1 MILHLNGCHSVLSS
15 VSAPATR
22 EQERFT
28 HLLWWIAGG
37 LVLYCLALTILT
49 GDIGFEGDDWWI
61 FSWPFWL
68 GFPKSLWVYARESLR
83 PIEGL
88 YWIGLYQLVGLNKPV
103 FHFFSLILLAA
114 ASVLMGACLNKAFP
128 RRPLLVTLATL
139 FAFFLPTVSCLTYV
153 VTTDNSRLSLLLFW
167 LAALRFQ
174 DWAEGSLSWRGLAKP
189 VAIYLAAFL
198 TYEAPTFLIF
208 AVPFLVWPIHLRH
221 RDRLSDRDFLVRTG
235 VAIFATFG
243 LAVAIRFAFL
253 CGGAVTHRHL
263 YPPLDLLWS
272 YPALLPFY
280 LAAPFAEITPAG
292 WAWIFGVAVALGA
305 CALIFVAGRSEREQT
320 GPPEPAPAHEGRY
333 IVVLAVV
340 IALLGMLPYQLAG
353 YGSVTPTLADTVQV
367 KWGLA
372 PGIETS
378 WFNFNWSSRI
388 YSSASFGLALL
399 FAALLTFWKR
409 PTLKIAGK
417 AAAVACLLVMAVFHT
432 GLSVD
437 WKEAAHIRNELTQ
450 SLVSQVPD
458 VKSNTGFVFLN
469 LDSRHKRAAVF
480 RGWMGLRS
488 LVRMLY
494 DDPTLQA
501 WYLYPLAWK
510 WPNEFHQQG
519 FVLPK
524 GFVSRGMKMNA
535 PVPHGN
541 LLLFNREGN
550 KLELVD
556 KISPKDGLAPTGI
569 AWRGGDA
576 LVSNP
581 SRIVA
586 WSDITS
592 DPRRRVHNSWTN
604 GLIATLHLSK
614 LHLAR
619 GVLNKWVYA
628 LQRGGMYKSALSRAR

>member
-1 MILHLNGCHSVLSS
+1 MRG
-15 VSAPATR
+15 R
-22 EQERFT
+22 ESYT
-28 HLLWWIAGG
+28 HILWWIAGG
-37 LVLYCLALTILT
+37 LVLYCFALTVLT

-68 GFPKSLWVYARESLR
+68 GFPKSLWVYAKESLR
-83 PIEGL
+83 PVEGM
-88 YWIGLYQLVGLNKPV
+88 YWIGLYQLVGLKKPV
-103 FHFFSLILLAA
+103 FHLFSQLLLAGA
-114 ASVLMGACLNKAFP
+114 AVLMGACLHKAFP
-128 RRPLLVTLATL
+128 QRRSLVTLATL

-174 DWAEGSLSWRGLAKP
+174 DWAEGSLSWRGLARP
-189 VAIYLAAFL
+189 IAIYLVAFM

-208 AVPFLVWPIHLRH
+208 AVPFLLWPIHLRH
-221 RDRLSDRDFLVRTG
+221 RDRMGDRAFLLRVLAAVLLALS
-235 VAIFATFG
+235 

-253 CGGAVTHRHL
+253 SGGAVGHRHL
-263 YPPLDLLWS
+263 LPPWDLLWS

-280 LAAPFAEITPAG
+280 LLAPFTDIAPAG
-292 WAWIFGVAVALGA
+292 WAWILGTAVAVGTT
-305 CALIFVAGRSEREQT
+305 ALIFFTGRMEKQQT
-320 GPPEPAPAHEGRY
+320 GHAETPRVHEGWY
-333 IVVLAVV
+333 IVFTAVAIV
-340 IALLGMLPYQLAG
+340 LLGMLPYQLAG
-353 YGSVTPTLADTVQV
+353 YGSVTPTLADTVQI

-372 PGIETS
+372 PGVETS

-388 YSSASFGLALL
+388 YSAGSYGLALL
-399 FAALLTFWKR
+399 LAALLTCWKR
-409 PTLKIAGK
+409 PSLRFVGQ
-417 AAAVACLLVMAVFHT
+417 AAAVAVMLLMVVFHA

-437 WKEAAHIRNELTQ
+437 WREAAEIRNELTQ
-450 SLVSQVPD
+450 SMVSQVPD
-458 VKSNTGFVFLN
+458 VKSETGFVFLN

-494 DDPTLQA
+494 DDPTLKA
-501 WYLYPLAWK
+501 WYLYPHAWK
-510 WPNEFHQQG
+510 WPNQFHQQG

-524 GFVSRGMKMNA
+524 GFVSRGMKMDS

-541 LLLFNREGN
+541 LLVFNRVGN
-550 KLELVD
+550 QLQLID

-569 AWRGGDA
+569 AWRGGDS

-586 WSDITS
+586 WSDVTI

-604 GLIATLHLSK
+604 GLISTLHLSRI
-614 LHLAR
+614 HLAR
-619 GVLNKWVYA
+619 GVLNKWAYA
-628 LQRGGMYKSALSRAR
+628 LQRGGTYKSVLSKAR